1 MVKKFSKND
10 EGVSAVIGVILM
22 VAITVILA
30 AVIAAFVFSMSNNV
44 GTTHTVALTV
54 KKSSAGNLVVT
65 NNGGA
70 DVSKLDAITITT
82 STSLGT
88 VTICEKN
95 VDMAEVGDSKTILKF
110 GETYPTGATSYTD
123 LDSATQSYKVLPD
136 LGTGETMYHV
146 IITGVFSD
154 STSQVLIEAD
164 V

>member
-1 MVKKFSKND
+1 MVKLFEKND

-44 GTTHTVALTV
+44 GTTHTVAFTV
-54 KKSSAGNLVVT
+54 KKTAQGTILVT

-70 DVSKLDAITITT
+70 DVSKLAGVTITADG
-82 STSLGT
+82 LL
-88 VTICEKN
+88 ICDKN
-95 VDMAEVGDSKTILKF
+95 ADLKDVGASKALVPV
-110 GETYPTGATSYTD
+110 GGATGTYAIIGT
-123 LDSATQSYKVLPD
+123 SATGTYKELTAPAGSASGIMTRHMIV
-136 LGTGETMYHV
+136 TGIFT
-146 IITGVFSD
+146 D